1 MDISSTYLTSLLKE
15 ALTPQPVPSPKAD
28 PATTALIKAIV
39 QPPAPST
46 VPSAQFAAQALN
58 GSLPRSPA
66 QAAQRLFSG
75 EIEDAYRA
83 VIEPDAAT
91 DGAPARSPV
100 ARAADADQ
108 ASRGVAP
115 PQPAPADSAPRI
127 AAAPSLPVSV
137 TAAQAAMF
145 AAANSN
151 TKQRGGRPGTRP
163 GNAPQSEPRQPA
175 LWVVSIATALISA
188 AVTTFVLMMI
198 R

>member
-28 PATTALIKAIV
+28 PATTALVKAIV

-46 VPSAQFAAQALN
+46 VPSAQFAAQALSS
-58 GSLPRSPA
+58 SLPRSPA

-83 VIEPDAAT
+83 VIEPEAAT
-91 DGAPARSPV
+91 DGAPGR
-100 ARAADADQ
+100 RAADADQ

-115 PQPAPADSAPRI
+115 PQPAPADSSPRI
-127 AAAPSLPVSV
+127 AAAPSLPVSA

-163 GNAPQSEPRQPA
+163 GHAPQSEPRQPA
-175 LWVVSIATALISA
+175 LWVVSIATALVSA